1 MVRRVCTVHMTGR
14 DEEVHTVTVE
24 ASSVFDA
31 ADKAVQS
38 WRNLSWF
45 DPHARITVESGEK
58 HWTISQEYLNK
69 WREVTR

>member
-1 MVRRVCTVHMTGR
+1 MTGR
-14 DEEVHTVTVE
+14 DEEVHAVTVE

-45 DPHARITVESGEK
+45 DRYAPITVESGGQ

-69 WREVTR
+69 WREVAR

>member
-1 MVRRVCTVHMTGR
+1 MTGR
-14 DEEVHTVTVE
+14 DEEVHAVTVE

-45 DPHARITVESGEK
+45 DRYAPITVESGEK
-58 HWTISQEYLNK
+58 HWTVSQEYLKK
-69 WREVTR
+69 WREATRQS

>member
-1 MVRRVCTVHMTGR
+1 MTGR

-58 HWTISQEYLNK
+58 HWTVSQEYLNK
-69 WREVTR
+69 WREATR